1 MAGFKETPRQ
11 KMIGMMYLVLT
22 ALLALNVS
30 KEILD
35 AFVIVNDSVEKT
47 SANFTSKVQDL
58 HGQFSA
64 QYQLNPD
71 KTRAFYEK
79 SVVVKNKS
87 QQLINYMD
95 SLKFAIIAK
104 TEGIPFDSAKV
115 RPLSRIDAKD
125 NYDVPTNFLLGSEG
139 LENGEGFKLRSKINA
154 YREALLKFIPE
165 SDQASLSIGLITNPE
180 EGYRNA
186 TGQSQNW
193 VEYNFYHTI
202 LAADVTIFNKLVNE
216 VRNAEYDV
224 TNYLFQGISK
234 SDFKFSSI
242 EPRVMPTSRFI
253 FQGDTYEAEVFMA
266 AVDETAEPTVMYQMN
281 ASDWDNSFASSAKI
295 IKGDSGVVKLEIP
308 TSGMAPKEYTFAGQI
323 GVMKPDGTMK
333 YESFKSSFI
342 VAEPS
347 ANVSAT
353 KMNVFYRGVDN
364 PVNISASGVPATQL
378 RYEIIGDGRIQ
389 ESGKG
394 LVVNNLTQSSVGN
407 VKIRVYSEFD
417 GDRKQ
422 LGEQEFRVKDL
433 PPPNIL
439 VRDIAAGVVS
449 RDKLLANPYLLCE
462 LPEYVNFEFKYQVT
476 RFTLSITKDGDSYD
490 KQAASPY
497 LTEEMKTYIKS
508 ARKNTML
515 VFSNI
520 EVQGPINKFSVPNF
534 AVKLN

>member
-1 MAGFKETPRQ
+1 
-11 KMIGMMYLVLT
+11 MIGMMYLVLT

-71 KTRAFYEK
+71 KTRTYYEK

-87 QQLINYMD
+87 QQLVNYMD
-95 SLKFAIIAK
+95 SLKFAMIAK

-139 LENGEGFKLRSKINA
+139 LENGEGFELRSKINA
-154 YREALLKFIPE
+154 YREALLQIIPE
-165 SDQASLSIGLITNPE
+165 QDQAALNIGLKTD

-242 EPRVMPTSRFI
+242 KPRVMPTSRFV
-253 FQGDTYEAEVFMA
+253 FQGDKYEAEVFMA
-266 AVDETAEPTVMYQMN
+266 AVDETAEPTVTYQMN
-281 ASDWDNSFASSAKI
+281 ASEWDESFMSSAKTI
-295 IKGDSGVVKLEIP
+295 PGDSGVVKLEIP
-308 TSGMAPKEYTFAGQI
+308 TSGMTPKEYTFAGKI

-394 LVVNNLTQSSVGN
+394 LVVNNLTQASVNN
-407 VKIRVYSEFD
+407 VKIRVYSD
-417 GDRKQ
+417 NGDDRKQ

-439 VRDIAAGVVS
+439 VRDMVNGIVS
-449 RDKLLANPYLLCE
+449 KDKLLANPYLLCE
-462 LPEYVNFEFKYQVT
+462 LPEYVNFEYKYQVT
-476 RFTLSITKDGDSYD
+476 RFTMSVVKDGDNYD

-497 LTEEMKTYIKS
+497 LTDDMKSYVKG

-520 EVQGPINKFSVPNF
+520 EVQGPIKKMSVPNF

>member
-47 SANFTSKVQDL
+47 SANFTSKVEDM

-64 QYQLNPD
+64 QYQMNPD

-95 SLKFAIIAK
+95 SLKFAMIAK
-104 TEGIPFDSAKV
+104 TEGIPFDSARV

-139 LENGEGFKLRSKINA
+139 LKMGHGYKLRDKINE
-154 YREALLKFIPE
+154 YREALLQVIPE
-165 SDQASLSIGLITNPE
+165 QDREALNFGLRTD

-186 TGQSQNW
+186 TGQSQDW

-295 IKGDSGVVKLEIP
+295 IQGDSGVVKLEIP

-433 PPPNIL
+433 PPPNIM
-439 VRDIAAGVVS
+439 VRDMAAGVVS
-449 RDKLLANPYLLCE
+449 KDKLLANPYLLCE
-462 LPEYVNFEFKYQVT
+462 LPEYVNFEYKYQVT
-476 RFTLSITKDGDSYD
+476 RFVMGYTKGGDYFEKKSD
-490 KQAASPY
+490 NAY
-497 LTEEMKTYIKS
+497 LTEEMKTYIKE
-508 ARKNTML
+508 ARKNTMI
-515 VFSNI
+515 VFSSI
-520 EVQGPINKFSVPNF
+520 EVQGPIKKMAVPNF
-534 AVKLN
+534 AIKIN